1 MNPQRKPGEGFLFLF
16 FFFPFALLF
25 LLPGLNRGPLSSGH
39 SPASRGRRAAASAG
53 SSTETLRV
61 PVTSASGRI
70 GAGFSHRSAQDAFF
84 CSLFFSL
91 TLKVNSGDARL
102 AASAPILPQQEDP
115 CSAAILSLLLLQ
127 LRVRSL
133 PVYPEPSARPHT
145 LHPAGWRSCS
155 NPGHRAGTRSRH
167 RGSRMPQAGEAP
179 GPGCLGR
186 AGRGRARRCRF
197 PTRSPPWCRPG
208 TASPPAPRSPGC
220 CGGGAPPCAV
230 GALVVP
236 GPCTQTLA
244 GKLAKFIRF
253 WDLLKL

>member
-16 FFFPFALLF
+16 FFFPFCSAFPPPRAEQRTLVLRAQPCVSGASRCCQRWEQHGDPPRPRHIRLWPHRGRFFSPKRSGRF
-25 LLPGLNRGPLSSGH
+25 LLL
-39 SPASRGRRAAASAG
+39 
-53 SSTETLRV
+53 T
-61 PVTSASGRI
+61 
-70 GAGFSHRSAQDAFF
+70 
-84 CSLFFSL
+84 FFSL

-102 AASAPILPQQEDP
+102 AASARILPQQEDP

-133 PVYPEPSARPHT
+133 PVYPQPSARPRT

-155 NPGHRAGTRSRH
+155 NPGHGAGTRSRH

-253 WDLLKL
+253 WDLIKS